1 MDQGPPVV
9 YLMASVSF
17 AIALAVRWPRKRQNY
32 ALVRRLILIGF
43 SRPNP
48 VSGANICFRVFLAE
62 ELERTTHGTENY
74 LFLQYFCDNQD
85 ENRNTAVAIMR
96 GMIFQ
101 LLTYRQELMCHIL
114 PSFQIQQKSL
124 FKESSFETLWR
135 IFNTML
141 QDPVLSDLYCVLDGL
156 DECDESSLEI
166 LVAKFKSLFSLE
178 TRPSHRLK
186 LIVVSRN
193 IPRFIPEQLNGFP
206 RIQLDTDSDGQ
217 INDDLQKFI
226 NDKVEQ
232 LPAYSLC
239 PERLQIRLKENFR
252 DRAQGTFLW
261 VGLVAEAL
269 RKCGATEL
277 KDALDEFPPGLDRMY
292 DRMLLQIDARR
303 KEIAAKVLLWVVM
316 AVRPLTLSEL
326 GTAIELDIK
335 CRGDFSIDQVTRD
348 QVVNCGSLLSI
359 DSKTD
364 EVRLVHQSAKD
375 YLLRKTP
382 HSNPDLEPFRIKEEA
397 GTIQVAKKC
406 FDYLHNGAFA
416 NGAIHRSDTAHLK
429 TFPFISYAT
438 LYWLVHAQ
446 AVPYTSEIFDL
457 SLPFYQTRSQIRKSW
472 LKTYRSF
479 ADHDELDGSSTLL
492 HLASYFGVL
501 PLAKRLVKN
510 WWISPIRHLNVN
522 KMNRNGRTSLHY
534 AVTTRLKTM
543 AQLLL
548 ENGANIEAKDNHGHT
563 VLAMAILLENMAMV
577 QFLLENG
584 ANIEANDNLGHTVL
598 ALATRRGNMAI
609 VQFLLEKGANM
620 EAKDSNDN
628 TVLAIAVIERNKAMV
643 QFLLE
648 NGANIEAKDIHGSTV
663 LTLAVLHENKAT
675 VQFLLE
681 KGANIEA
688 KGDLG
693 DTVLALATRF
703 GNKAMVQLLLEK
715 GANIEAKDTDGN
727 TILVIALFRKDTAMV
742 QFLLEK
748 GANIEAKDKTSNTP
762 IFYAAAEGCVDI
774 VRLLLDKGGDPNVR
788 NIKGHTALM
797 LAMYRGHMAVVD
809 LLRPFE
815 DS

>member
-114 PSFQIQQKSL
+114 PSFKIQQNSL

-141 QDPVLSDLYCVLDGL
+141 QDPVLIDLYCVLDGL
-156 DECDESSLEI
+156 DECDESSLET

-193 IPRFIPEQLNGFP
+193 IPRFILEQLNCFP
-206 RIQLDTDSDGQ
+206 RIQLDTDSDGG

-239 PERLQIRLKENFR
+239 PERLQIRLKRGFR

-269 RKCGATEL
+269 KKCGATEL
-277 KDALDEFPPGLDRMY
+277 EDALDEFPPGLDRMY

-359 DSKTD
+359 DSETD
-364 EVRLVHQSAKD
+364 QVRLIHQSAKD

-397 GTIQVAKKC
+397 GTNQVAKKC

-416 NGAIHRSDTAHLK
+416 KGAIYRSDTTHPKA
-429 TFPFISYAT
+429 FPLISYAT

-620 EAKDSNDN
+620 EAKNIKGN
-628 TVLAIAVIERNKAMV
+628 TVLAIAVLRKDKAMV
-643 QFLLE
+643 Q
-648 NGANIEAKDIHGSTV
+648 V
-663 LTLAVLHENKAT
+663 
-675 VQFLLE
+675 LLE
-681 KGANIEA
+681 KGANV
-688 KGDLG
+688 
-693 DTVLALATRF
+693 DT
-703 GNKAMVQLLLEK
+703 
-715 GANIEAKDTDGN
+715 
-727 TILVIALFRKDTAMV
+727 
-742 QFLLEK
+742 
-748 GANIEAKDKTSNTP
+748 KDKTGTTP
-762 IFYAAAEGCVDI
+762 IIHAAAQGCDDI
-774 VRLLLDKGGDPNVR
+774 VRLLLEKGGDHKLRDVYGKR
-788 NIKGHTALM
+788 ALKVAIYLGHT
-797 LAMYRGHMAVVD
+797 AVVD
-809 LLRPFE
+809 LLRPFV

>member
-114 PSFQIQQKSL
+114 PSFKIQQNSL

-141 QDPVLSDLYCVLDGL
+141 QDPVLIDLYCVLDGL
-156 DECDESSLEI
+156 DECDESSLET

-193 IPRFIPEQLNGFP
+193 IPRFILEQLNCFP
-206 RIQLDTDSDGQ
+206 RIQLDTDSDGG

-239 PERLQIRLKENFR
+239 PERLQIRLKRGFR

-269 RKCGATEL
+269 KKCGATEL
-277 KDALDEFPPGLDRMY
+277 EDALDEFPPGLDRMY

-472 LKTYRSF
+472 LKTLCSF
-479 ADHDELDGSSTLL
+479 QDADELDDSFTLL
-492 HLASYFGVL
+492 HLASFSGVL
-501 PLAKRLVKN
+501 PLAKRLGKR
-510 WWISPIRHLNVN
+510 WWSITIRLLNVN
-522 KMNRNGRTSLHY
+522 KKDRNGRTSLYY
-534 AVTTRLKTM
+534 AVFRGLKPM
-543 AQLLL
+543 VQLLL
-548 ENGANIEAKDNHGHT
+548 ENGANIEAEDINGNT
-563 VLAMAILLENMAMV
+563 VLAMA
-577 QFLLENG
+577 
-584 ANIEANDNLGHTVL
+584 
-598 ALATRRGNMAI
+598 
-609 VQFLLEKGANM
+609 
-620 EAKDSNDN
+620 
-628 TVLAIAVIERNKAMV
+628 VIREDKAMV

-648 NGANIEAKDIHGSTV
+648 RGANVEAKNNKGQTV
-663 LTLAVLHENKAT
+663 LATAVFFEDKAMI
-675 VQFLLE
+675 QLLLE
-681 KGANIEA
+681 KGANTEA
-688 KGDLG
+688 KNIKGNTILAIA
-693 DTVLALATRF
+693 VLCQIM
-703 GNKAMVQLLLEK
+703 AMIQLLLEK
-715 GANIEAKDTDGN
+715 GANIEAKDIYDNTVLAIAVLREDKAMIQFLLEKGASIEAKDIHGN
-727 TILVIALFRKDTAMV
+727 TVLAIAVLREDKAMV

-748 GANIEAKDKTSNTP
+748 GAKVDTEGKTGNTP
-762 IFYAAAEGCVDI
+762 IFYAALRGRDDI
-774 VRLLLDKGGDPNVR
+774 VRLLLEKGGDPNVR
-788 NIKGHTALM
+788 TMNGLTALM
-797 LAMYRGHMAVVD
+797 IARYQGHTAVVD

-815 DS
+815 ES